1 MIGKAPRLTSIWWI
15 QQSFAQSL
23 EQIWIQGKAWR
34 QSCWKDGRHKWSKA
48 GSYWSYWAFILCWTL
63 ARYQTRYIR
72 DMAQK
77 YLLIQVWK
85 VFLYLL
91 LQWLPCLCCGFCC
104 YCYYRYC
111 QILLFLYTVSSTAMA
126 ALSVLFLK
134 YYSSNA
140 LLFARLQCL
149 LFSSL
154 PTQTVTPFADVSR
167 IGPQGSISCKDN
179 SSV

>member
-1 MIGKAPRLTSIWWI
+1 MMDPAWIKVLSKSGFKENLDDKAVGKMEDTIGLKLGLTDSIY
-15 QQSFAQSL
+15 SL
-23 EQIWIQGKAWR
+23 
-34 QSCWKDGRHKWSKA
+34 
-48 GSYWSYWAFILCWTL
+48 
-63 ARYQTRYIR
+63 
-72 DMAQK
+72 
-77 YLLIQVWK
+77 
-85 VFLYLL
+85 FLYLL
-91 LQWLPCLCCGFCC
+91 LQWLPCLCCCFCC
-104 YCYYRYC
+104 YCYYRYR

-154 PTQTVTPFADVSR
+154 PTRTVTPFADVSR